1 MQCAG
6 TGGLR
11 GWWLHEGR
19 RQGVAAIAGL
29 LWALAYPEPG
39 VAGLAWVA
47 PGLLWHAA
55 AGQRA
60 GGAFRTG
67 YVAGLVQSLVSLRW
81 LLSIP
86 HPVGAVAGWLALSG
100 YCALYPGLW
109 LMWGAWVRGSGQPG
123 AADGWRSAAERHA
136 SIPWHR
142 RMLVPMGA
150 AAGWVALEWVKGW
163 MLTGFPWNALG
174 VTQWRQVPLVQ
185 FASVA
190 GVHGLSLLVCWMS
203 VALAGAGVVLL
214 SRPKDRWGWMA
225 EVRLPLLAV
234 LACLGGGFHRV
245 MEARRV
251 ERERPPRMLQM
262 ALVQPSIPQTLL
274 WDPAERDR
282 SFGVAARLTR
292 AALATRPEVVVWPEG
307 DFGLGRDNFA
317 SMTAELSRAG
327 AAWVFSANDEGS
339 GPDSGKF
346 YNAAFAVGRD
356 GRLAATY
363 RKRRLVI
370 FGEYVPLAGVLPFL
384 RHLTPIGDGFSA
396 GVEPVSFD
404 LAGASAA
411 PVICFEDIFPHGVRG
426 HVRPG
431 TDFLLELTNDG
442 WFGRGSAQWQ
452 HLANAVF
459 RAVENGVALVR
470 CTNNGVTGW
479 VDATGVVREQ
489 LGERGDS
496 VHAEG
501 FVVVRVPVG
510 LGGAGRTV
518 YARHGD
524 VLGWGCAAAACWMV
538 IRARLARKVEA

>member
-1 MQCAG
+1 M
-6 TGGLR
+6 
-11 GWWLHEGR
+11 
-19 RQGVAAIAGL
+19 AAIAGL

-47 PGLLWHAA
+47 PGLVWHAA
-55 AGQRA
+55 AGQGA
-60 GGAFRTG
+60 GAAFRTG

-81 LLSIP
+81 LLNIP
-86 HPVGAVAGWLALSG
+86 HPAGAVAGWLALSG

-123 AADGWRSAAERHA
+123 AADGWRAAAERHA

-185 FASVA
+185 LASVA

-214 SRPKDRWGWMA
+214 ARPRDRWGWMA

-245 MEARRV
+245 MEARRD
-251 ERERPPRMLQM
+251 ERERPPRVVRM

-282 SFGVAARLTR
+282 SFGVASRLTR

-339 GPDSGKF
+339 GLDSGKL

-384 RHLTPIGDGFSA
+384 KHLTPIGDGFSA

-411 PVICFEDIFPHGVRG
+411 PVICFEDVFPHGVRG

-442 WFGRGSAQWQ
+442 WFGRGAAQWQ

-510 LGGAGRTV
+510 LGDAGRTV